1 MNNGSFGAC
10 PNAVLEL
17 ANERRQEWLKCPD
30 ILWGNAIPNG
40 MGEARTAVAKYVA
53 HCDVEDIV
61 VIENVTVASTMMTYW
76 LVDDVLK
83 LAIDE
88 YSDFKMAELCFN
100 LRNN

>member
-1 MNNGSFGAC
+1 M
-10 PNAVLEL
+10 
-17 ANERRQEWLKCPD
+17 KCPD

-88 YSDFKMAELCFN
+88 KTMTINPGPYVILTTNYNYNAVKVF
-100 LRNN
+100 